1 MFEADHEQLD
11 RGQGLKFLV
20 RRARRPLDYA
30 EVIGLWQRD
39 SRFRSFF
46 ISVLSGAPFSAFRWE
61 TPPVTASCLNRRF
74 EFVLLDSP
82 GLDVPADMSAF
93 STRFADAADLDVIT
107 FPNLG
112 HDALLVAPLPRG
124 QQAAYG
130 HLAAFT
136 RSAPR
141 AQNHALWKS
150 VGQSLERSVGEEPIW
165 VSTAGGGVAWLHVRL
180 DSWPKYYGYGPYR
193 CQDS

>member
-1 MFEADHEQLD
+1 MFEADLEQLD
-11 RGQGLKFLV
+11 RGRGLKFLV
-20 RRARRPLDYA
+20 HRAGQPLDYA

-39 SRFRSFF
+39 SCFRSFF
-46 ISVLSGAPFSAFRWE
+46 IALLSEAPFSAFRWE
-61 TPPVTASCLNRRF
+61 TPPVAKTCLNRRF

-82 GLDVPADMSAF
+82 GLDVPPDSSAF
-93 STRFADAADLDVIT
+93 GTLFAERADRDVIT

-112 HDALLVAPLPRG
+112 NDALLVAPLPRG
-124 QQAAYG
+124 PQEAYG

-141 AQNHALWKS
+141 AQNHALWES
-150 VGQSLERSVGEEPIW
+150 VGQTLEHSVGEKPIW

-193 CQDS
+193 RQEP